1 MLQNCNAMITR
12 RARPQ
17 GAFGSVFVAMWKGQM
32 VAVKVMKQAEGRK
45 AMRMAWE
52 MAVAQA
58 VQHAH
63 IITVREASAG
73 HSSGQPHRPY
83 HTPKCR
89 PYRRPVVR

>member
-1 MLQNCNAMITR
+1 MLRNCNSVVACH
-12 RARPQ
+12 ARLQ

-32 VAVKVMKQAEGRK
+32 VAMKVMKQAEGRK

-63 IITVREASAG
+63 IITVRGTLARHGSRQ
-73 HSSGQPHRPY
+73 HRRPY
-83 HTPKCR
+83 GR
-89 PYRRPVVR
+89 PYCSST